1 MTRYCGEIRQV
12 AGTTGGGFVA
22 MANEDRFGNLSVPIG
37 GLVRVATEIP
47 VLQIGDTTLKKVR
60 LCMGEVAPY
69 LRVGDRACVFAFGHL
84 LRKQIIIGVKSAAAY
99 GIVRVWRHDHKT
111 GLTIASALAQI
122 GEFSFILIVM
132 GVQLD
137 IVPTEARDLVVAG
150 ALVSILLNPVLFRL
164 LDRTGNKADEQ
175 IDALGDM
182 PAAEPVVEGA
192 PKLT

>member
-84 LRKQIIIGVKSAAAY
+84 LRKQIIIGVKSE
-99 GIVRVWRHDHKT
+99 T
-111 GLTIASALAQI
+111 GPSWTMSFPRFVATFITYLTLWP
-122 GEFSFILIVM
+122 F
-132 GVQLD
+132 
-137 IVPTEARDLVVAG
+137 LVGLAG
-150 ALVSILLNPVLFRL
+150 ALVGGLVGMLF
-164 LDRTGNKADEQ
+164 GNAGST
-175 IDALGDM
+175 IGIALG
-182 PAAEPVVEGA
+182 VVYGIGISLVSAVRLVITWRQMQA
-192 PKLT
+192 P